1 MSRKLDK
8 LCHIV
13 EATGS
18 PAADIAQWQQTP
30 PSTTSF
36 MTPSATPSVVGTEEV
51 TRPDLND
58 EPTLAAQAAF
68 ATDYAKRVFNHS
80 IISHEMTR
88 SLEKL
93 SEMLKDDDGMHAL
106 PTPKS
111 LLPAHGVDT
120 GEMRL
125 PPMELAMSC
134 IQKLRS
140 MFSEFSRLR
149 VVEARLTN

>member
-1 MSRKLDK
+1 MSRKLDR

-18 PAADIAQWQQTP
+18 PAPDITQWQQTP

-36 MTPSATPSVVGTEEV
+36 MTSSAAPSVVETEDS
-51 TRPDLND
+51 TRPDLKD
-58 EPTLAAQAAF
+58 EPTLVAQATF
-68 ATDYAKRVFNHS
+68 ATDYAKRVFHHS

-88 SLEKL
+88 SLNKL
-93 SEMLKDDDGMHAL
+93 REMLKDDDGRPAS

-111 LLPAHGVDT
+111 FLPSHGVDM
-120 GEMRL
+120 GGVHL
-125 PPMELAMSC
+125 PPMELAVSC

-140 MFSEFSRLR
+140 MFPRLR
-149 VVEARLTN
+149 ILDARHIN

>member
-13 EATGS
+13 ETTGS
-18 PAADIAQWQQTP
+18 PAAGITQWQQTP

-36 MTPSATPSVVGTEEV
+36 TTPSAAPSVVEAEDI
-51 TRPDLND
+51 TRPDLKD
-58 EPTLAAQAAF
+58 EATLAAQSAF

-93 SEMLKDDDGMHAL
+93 SEMLKDDDGTPAS
-106 PTPKS
+106 PTPKP
-111 LLPAHGVDT
+111 LLSSHGVDT
-120 GEMRL
+120 GEMNL

-140 MFSEFSRLR
+140 MFSRLR
-149 VVEARLTN
+149 VVDARHIN